1 MTSAT
6 PSPDG
11 WPTQAA
17 LLAAYKLNDALVDSA
32 AAGNLGEMSNLL
44 GQGADPKAELARA
57 LRLAAKNG
65 HAECVALLLPI
76 SDPKALNSHALCLAS
91 FNGHAECVDLL
102 LPFSDSEAAMPVAL
116 SWAAENGHAECVKR
130 LLSRESPSPENALM
144 ANPRPFHLAIGAGR
158 ASVVALMLA
167 HEPSLAELIDFELAH
182 WAAADRGH
190 HELAALFLSIVERSE
205 ISTSA
210 KASPVPMPAALARL

>member
-1 MTSAT
+1 MTAAT
-6 PSPDG
+6 PTPDDG
-11 WPTQAA
+11 WPTQAELDGRLFGA
-17 LLAAYKLNDALVDSA
+17 AFDGVPAAIDLLLF
-32 AAGNLGEMSNLL
+32 
-44 GQGADPKAELARA
+44 QGADPKAELSRA

-116 SWAAENGHAECVKR
+116 SWAAEAGHAECVKR
-130 LLSRESPSPENALM
+130 LLSRESPSPENSLT
-144 ANPRPFHLAIGAGR
+144 ANPRPLHLAIGAGR

-167 HEPSLAELIDFELAH
+167 SEPSLAELVDFDQACSHAVALG
-182 WAAADRGH
+182 R
-190 HELAALFLSIVERSE
+190 HELAATLLSFSESRS
-205 ISTSA
+205 ISASA
-210 KASPVPMPAALARL
+210 DVAAGSLRPMPSPRL

>member
-1 MTSAT
+1 MISAT
-6 PSPDG
+6 PTPDG
-11 WPTQAA
+11 WPTQAELDDRLFGA
-17 LLAAYKLNDALVDSA
+17 AFDGVSSAIDLLLF
-32 AAGNLGEMSNLL
+32 
-44 GQGADPKAELARA
+44 QGADPKAGLSRA

-65 HAECVALLLPI
+65 HAKCVALLLPI
-76 SDPKALNSHALCLAS
+76 SDPKARDSHALCLAS

-116 SWAAENGHAECVKR
+116 SWAAEKGHAECVKR

-167 HEPSLAELIDFELAH
+167 HEPSLAELVDFDQACSHAVALG
-182 WAAADRGH
+182 R
-190 HELAALFLSIVERSE
+190 HELAATLLSFSESRS
-205 ISTSA
+205 ISASA
-210 KASPVPMPAALARL
+210 DVAAGSLRPMPSPRL